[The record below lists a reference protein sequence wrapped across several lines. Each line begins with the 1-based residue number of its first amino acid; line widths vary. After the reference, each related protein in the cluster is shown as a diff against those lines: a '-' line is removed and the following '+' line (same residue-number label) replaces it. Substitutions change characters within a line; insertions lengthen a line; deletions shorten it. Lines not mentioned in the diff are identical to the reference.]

1 MVNGRENGSNHRG
14 ADRSAALGLLVLLC
28 AFFIFPGMPAGNA
41 DPFDAEETEEA
52 EEAHG
57 DAVEDAVQ
65 TFLNGYRYSQV
76 HTVPHYRKR
85 NQVMSATYFEGRALA
100 LDGSRGL
107 PDFCIPGLVE
117 REHMIPQGIA
127 CLPGTDDVIIS
138 SYDAD

>member
-1 MVNGRENGSNHRG
+1 MTAGHQRMVNGRENGSNHRG
-14 ADRSAALGLLVLLC
+14 ADRSAALGLLILLC
-28 AFFIFPGMPAGNA
+28 AFFIFLGMPAGNA

-85 NQVMSATYFEGRALA
+85 NQVMSATYFDGRALA
-100 LDGSRGL
+100 LGERWRWMAPGDCRTSAFPDLRSGS
-107 PDFCIPGLVE
+107 I
-117 REHMIPQGIA
+117 
-127 CLPGTDDVIIS
+127 
-138 SYDAD
+138 